1 MRRADDLKGLHLRP
15 TCGEAAMRD
24 STRRHLGNA
33 VLLLATLGAAGL
45 MISPVLDIQA
55 RTALQAASLI
65 ACVGSAAVWVILVH
79 RRRPGHD
86 R

>member
-1 MRRADDLKGLHLRP
+1 MS
-15 TCGEAAMRD
+15 D
-24 STRRHLGNA
+24 STRRRLGKA

-45 MISPVLDIQA
+45 MISAVLDIQA

-65 ACVGSAAVWVILVH
+65 ACVGSATVWVILVH